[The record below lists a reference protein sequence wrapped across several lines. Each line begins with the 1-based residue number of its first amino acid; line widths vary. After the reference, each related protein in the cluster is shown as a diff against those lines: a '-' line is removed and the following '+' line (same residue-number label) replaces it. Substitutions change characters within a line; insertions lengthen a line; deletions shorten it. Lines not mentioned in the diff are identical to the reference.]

1 MDVEWSGLQAKGK
14 PKRVFITGSTAGIGL
29 LAARRLLEQGHQV
42 VAHARNESKAADL
55 KTLLP
60 QLDAVVVGDLAS
72 IDQTCHVAEQVNAL
86 GQFDAVI
93 QNAGIY
99 RSDAANPNNHDIP
112 DLFMVNCLAPYMLA
126 ALLSRPQR
134 MVFVSSSLHQGA
146 DADVND
152 PLRKRRGWSASAA
165 YGESK
170 LMVAAFANALGRLWP
185 GIAVNTIDPGWVPTN
200 MGGRSATDDIEAGAF
215 TQCWL
220 AVSDEPQARESGR
233 FFYHMREQTSDPRV
247 LDSTWQEVFI
257 RQCAQLSGVKLDLK

>member
-1 MDVEWSGLQAKGK
+1 MAEEWSDLQAKGK

-42 VAHARNESKAADL
+42 VAHARNSEKAASL
-55 KTLLP
+55 KAELP
-60 QLDAVVVGDLAS
+60 QLEGVVVGDLANLE
-72 IDQTCHVAEQVNAL
+72 QTQHVAEQVNSL

-99 RSDAANPNNHDIP
+99 RSSGSNPDNHDIP

-126 ALLSRPQR
+126 GLISRPQR

-146 DADVND
+146 DADAND
-152 PLRKRRGWSASAA
+152 PLRKRRGWNASAA

-170 LMVAAFANALGRLWP
+170 LFVAAFANALGRLWP

-200 MGGRSATDDIEAGAF
+200 MGGPGATDDLEAGAF

-220 AVSDEPQARESGR
+220 AVSDESNALESGR
-233 FFYHMREQTSDPRV
+233 FFFHMRKQTPDARV
-247 LDSTWQEVFI
+247 HDHDFQAAFI
-257 RQCAQLSGVKLDLK
+257 RQCAQLSGVQLL